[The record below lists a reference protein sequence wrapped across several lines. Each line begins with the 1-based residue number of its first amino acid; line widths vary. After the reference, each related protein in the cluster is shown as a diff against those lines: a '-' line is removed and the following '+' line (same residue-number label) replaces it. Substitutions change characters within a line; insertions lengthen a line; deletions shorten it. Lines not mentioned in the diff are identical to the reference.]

1 MGIGGRYG
9 VRAVAPLTLVALV
22 ATGCSGTPSGP
33 GGPSAGSGAPAASS
47 SPASPVSR
55 PPSEARGA
63 SAVPRARV
71 CDRPA
76 AGPATPPAGAVTV
89 DPAVVGDLA
98 AKTEQYP
105 PHTTFWLRP
114 GRHRLEPDAYA
125 QVIAKEGN
133 RYLGAPGAVL
143 DGRKV
148 NQYAFG
154 GTARD
159 VTVRHLTVE
168 RFVAPHNEG
177 VVNHDMADGWLIE
190 HTTIQYNSGAG
201 LMAGARQRL
210 RASCLRDNGQYGMN
224 AYKTGDSIRGLV
236 VEGNEI
242 TGNNTDDWER
252 RRPGCGCTGG
262 VKFWAVD
269 GADVRG
275 NWVHGNRGT
284 GLWADNNNNDFRFE
298 DNLLESNDGAALMYE
313 TSYNA
318 VIRNNTIRRNNWVE
332 GRAYAEDG
340 DDFPYATVYVS
351 EAGGEPRIPARTDRI
366 EIHGN
371 VLEDNWNG
379 ITLWENADRF
389 CNSPAN
395 TSTGYCTLL
404 VKDTRSC
411 APPAIARAPLYAD
424 CRWKTQRVDIHD
436 NRFALDPSVVGCGAE
451 CARMAVVA
459 NEGGAPDWSPY
470 QGRRVAEAITLRQG
484 NRWHGNVYRGPW
496 SFLAGDPGRV
506 LRPGQW
512 QGAPYRQDA
521 GSVFAP
527 GTGG

>member
-1 MGIGGRYG
+1 MVIRRGHW
-9 VRAVAPLTLVALV
+9 ALPAAPLVLVLLAAAGCTSASDAPAEPAGAP
-22 ATGCSGTPSGP
+22 AT
-33 GGPSAGSGAPAASS
+33 SGAPAGS
-47 SPASPVSR
+47 V
-55 PPSEARGA
+55 
-63 SAVPRARV
+63 ARV
-71 CDRPA
+71 CAEPA
-76 AGPATPPAGAVTV
+76 AGPAKAPPGAVTV

-98 AKTEQYP
+98 AKTRSSP
-105 PHTTFWLRP
+105 ANTTFWLRP
-114 GRHRLEPDAYA
+114 GRHRLGPDRYA
-125 QVIAKEGN
+125 QVVPKKGD

-159 VTVRHLTVE
+159 VTISHLTVR
-168 RFVAPHNEG
+168 RFVAPNNEG
-177 VVNHDMADGWLIE
+177 VVNHDMADGWVIE
-190 HTTIQYNSGAG
+190 HAKIQDNSGAG
-201 LMAGARQRL
+201 LMAGARQRV

-262 VKFWAVD
+262 VKFWAVN
-269 GADVRG
+269 GADIRG
-275 NWVHGNRGT
+275 NWVHGNRGA
-284 GLWADNNNNDFRFE
+284 GLWADNNNNDFRIE
-298 DNLLESNDGAALMYE
+298 GNLLEANDGAALMYE

-332 GRAYAEDG
+332 GREYAARG

-366 EIHGN
+366 EIYRN
-371 VLEDNWNG
+371 VLENNWNG

-404 VKDTRSC
+404 VKDTARC
-411 APPAIARAPLYAD
+411 ARPAIATAPLYAD
-424 CRWKTQRVDIHD
+424 CRWKTQRVDIHG
-436 NRFALDPSVVGCGAE
+436 NRFVLDTSVVKCAAE
-451 CARMAVVA
+451 CGRMAVLA
-459 NEGGAPDWSPY
+459 NYGTYPDWSPY
-470 QGRRVAEAITLRQG
+470 RGKRVAEAITHKQH
-484 NRWHGNVYRGPW
+484 NRWHDNVYRGPW
-496 SFLAGDPGRV
+496 SFVAGDPGHT
-506 LRPGQW
+506 LEPGQW
-512 QGAPYRQDA
+512 QGTSYQQDA
-521 GSVFAP
+521 GSTFTPRA
-527 GTGG
+527 GG